1 MFHQLQDTC
10 GHKGLCCK
18 TLKDVTRIIVV
29 FISKKYFV
37 WFETDYQGSIRLFQK
52 GFQCIIKALLPDHFA
67 SFHFPLHL
75 QSEVASG
82 ERKTFHWE
90 LHSECRSPFMV
101 LCWLVVWRQRW
112 WCSKWKLILQQLKL
126 RGKQKLDRKT
136 RYFSFGPLNCL
147 LAGSLLAAMVHQVK
161 ANSPIVET
169 ERKAKVQ
176 QRV

>member
-1 MFHQLQDTC
+1 MIWNSLPGFTSFVPKRFSKLFCQ
-10 GHKGLCCK
+10 
-18 TLKDVTRIIVV
+18 TL
-29 FISKKYFV
+29 
-37 WFETDYQGSIRLFQK
+37 
-52 GFQCIIKALLPDHFA
+52 FA
-67 SFHFPLHL
+67 SFHFLLHL

-90 LHSECRSPFMV
+90 LHSECRSPLIV
-101 LCWLVVWRQRW
+101 LCWLVVWQRRW
-112 WCSKWKLILQQLKL
+112 WCSKWKLIPQQLKL

-136 RYFSFGPLNCL
+136 RYLSFGVRRPFNCL

-176 QRV
+176 QRVQISLF